1 MSGGQGTRVLT
12 SLPTPSISVTTSSP
26 GFTLTMPSGVPV
38 RIRSPG
44 ESVMKLLKYSISA
57 GTSNTMSRV
66 LPSWV
71 RTPLTWV
78 DSVRFMGSG
87 MSSRSTSQGPS
98 GVQVSRLLTR
108 RLGRYQF
115 SR

>member
-1 MSGGQGTRVLT
+1 MEVTISAPGGQ
-12 SLPTPSISVTTSSP
+12 STT
-26 GFTLTMPSGVPV
+26 PSGVPV

-44 ESVMKLLKYSISA
+44 ESVMKALKYSIRK

-66 LPSWV
+66 LPRWV
-71 RTPLTWV
+71 IWPFTVVCKARP
-78 DSVRFMGSG
+78 MGPPG
-87 MSSRSTSQGPS
+87 RAWMSAASTSQGPS
-98 GVQVSRLLTR
+98 GVQVSRFFTR